1 MAPAPWPSMSAT
13 GSFATTDPSAWQGEP
28 LVPILPGDGGAP
40 DPIALA
46 TWHLALAAATAVE
59 VPNDIFA
66 LWLFP
71 VSGGVVLLGPE
82 ALAHDHVRVPLP
94 TPQLLQD
101 DLYQLEEVL
110 RRAKY
115 GSAIAVPVRQDGRDV
130 GVMLLG
136 SFARGAF
143 GPPQAVALYRL
154 AQRLAPAMAQLAQAT
169 PSAATHPALEPLIAR
184 EELPEFLARA
194 ACESVSGPDLVRRV
208 SGILYALL
216 PHDRLEILVP
226 GAAAGAFVPLG
237 GSAPRRRWSSAG
249 AGSEVFARLVA
260 QFGGER
266 TLLLEDLAELEH
278 GVSWTLGSGSG
289 PAHAARSLLG
299 ARLEV
304 AGATAGFLLLGSVAR
319 DAYRP
324 DDEDL
329 LALAGLIVAPRV
341 AGLRAPEAEAPSG
354 VTESREFPLSRAADI
369 LAGTAHLGEGLA
381 GFAVELGQLL
391 PHQGIS
397 LHLRRGEA
405 ELIALDPWAPR
416 PLADLPAIPVEE
428 FEGAALL
435 DGEREWLLHDVDG
448 LVEVLVPLRV
458 AGRTMGTLGVR
469 SEAFDSS
476 RSAAAIARQ
485 FADVLAPHLE
495 LLRRGA
501 GAGGVR
507 ERAPIR

>member
-1 MAPAPWPSMSAT
+1 MSAT

-46 TWHLALAAATAVE
+46 TWHLALAATTAVE

-71 VSGGVVLLGPE
+71 AAGGVVLLGPE
-82 ALAHDHVRVPLP
+82 ALAQDHVTVPLP

-101 DLYQLEEVL
+101 DLYRLEEVL

-115 GSAIAVPVRQDGRDV
+115 DSAIAVPIRFEARDV

-136 SFARGAF
+136 SFGRGAF
-143 GPPQAVALYRL
+143 GPAQAVALYRL
-154 AQRLAPAMAQLAQAT
+154 AGRLAPAMAQLSEAT
-169 PSAATHPALEPLIAR
+169 PSAATHAAMEPLIAR

-226 GAAAGAFVPLG
+226 GAADGAFVPLS
-237 GSAPRRRWSSAG
+237 GSTPRRRWSTTGGGPDPLAQLVTRF
-249 AGSEVFARLVA
+249 GSERS
-260 QFGGER
+260 
-266 TLLLEDLAELEH
+266 LLLEDLSELEH
-278 GVSWTLGSGSG
+278 DVSWTLGTGTG
-289 PAHAARSLLG
+289 PSHGAHSVLG
-299 ARLEV
+299 TRLDV
-304 AGATAGFLLLGSVAR
+304 AGATVGYLLLGSVAR

-341 AGLRAPEAEAPSG
+341 AGLRAPEPGAIREPAPA
-354 VTESREFPLSRAADI
+354 RDFPLSRAADI

-397 LHLRRGEA
+397 LHLRRGEG
-405 ELIALDPWAPR
+405 ELIALDPLAPR
-416 PLADLPAIPVEE
+416 PLADLPSIPVEE
-428 FEGAALL
+428 FEGAEVLEGA
-435 DGEREWLLHDVDG
+435 REWQLRDLDG

-469 SEAFDSS
+469 SEGFDSS

-501 GAGGVR
+501 TAGAGAGGMR
-507 ERAPIR
+507 ERTSVR